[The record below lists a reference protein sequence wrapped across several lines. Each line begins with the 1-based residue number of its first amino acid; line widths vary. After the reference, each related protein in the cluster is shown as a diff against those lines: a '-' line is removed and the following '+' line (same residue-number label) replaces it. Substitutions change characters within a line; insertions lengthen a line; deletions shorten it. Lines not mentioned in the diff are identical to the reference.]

1 MEIKTSWAVWPF
13 LAIALY
19 PLIVL
24 TDILMVKCDALP
36 LTLEIEAGVTV
47 LICSL
52 DANFFK
58 TGIRP
63 SIYVLWVITILPNI
77 KIIINYSKSNSS
89 KSWNLHNYFYWA
101 IGNFI
106 KLIIIFCSWT
116 FVILWLLDQLK
127 MIFQIGWAALA
138 AIFTFSIA
146 MVVWGRNGDGSIDI

>member
-1 MEIKTSWAVWPF
+1 MDLFSYFLQYELIRHSRSFLLISVDIKTSWAVWPF

-24 TDILMVKCDALP
+24 TDILMVKWDVLP

-63 SIYVLWVITILPNI
+63 SI
-77 KIIINYSKSNSS
+77 
-89 KSWNLHNYFYWA
+89 
-101 IGNFI
+101 
-106 KLIIIFCSWT
+106 
-116 FVILWLLDQLK
+116 
-127 MIFQIGWAALA
+127 
-138 AIFTFSIA
+138 
-146 MVVWGRNGDGSIDI
+146 